1 MRRIVALA
9 ALAASVALAAP
20 AEAKTRKAKT
30 SAHRAPAAAVHAR
43 EGSPSDPY
51 AVYVSGEYIGRD
63 PDPGIRAFM
72 IRNPHMGGSEL
83 TDVYD
88 ARPTA
93 LDGRTNKDR
102 VIR

>member
-1 MRRIVALA
+1 MKSAIALA
-9 ALAASVALAAP
+9 ALAATVALAMP

-30 SAHRAPAAAVHAR
+30 SAHRTHAAAVHAR

-72 IRNPHMGGSEL
+72 IRNPHIW
-83 TDVYD
+83 D
-88 ARPTA
+88 AP
-93 LDGRTNKDR
+93 N
-102 VIR
+102 